1 MIHGGSGIGSLLNQ
15 SSNLRYQALSNFQ
28 MSSSDLE
35 DARNLRQSKIQALK
49 VDSNHGL
56 LMLSV

>member
-1 MIHGGSGIGSLLNQ
+1 MGSLLNQ
-15 SSNLRYQALSNFQ
+15 SSNLRYQALSNYQ

-49 VDSNHGL
+49 VHL
-56 LMLSV
+56 VIFKYRI